1 MSYLDRYKLYLGKFA
16 NSFTILESPDDVTI
30 SNGGIFDPISG
41 DYHSINFDDLDLTGA
56 KAEAEAEAGAEAG
69 AEAEAEAEAGA
80 KAYEKAKED
89 GTFKNAFICIEK
101 ELPNL
106 RCTGLKILNKE
117 QAAAQ
122 QKTDSLCEF
131 VKISGSLINNDII
144 YTNESARFYDY
155 FGAYIEPDMEQDD
168 PLESQQYIRYTSG
181 TIIDGDFNYHSIIE
195 GKKSSI
201 IKVPEQFTSSAV
213 FGFIADSNGETP
225 TPAFRSPEDSLD
237 SFFPVAYI
245 DVLRKTVTRLVRE
258 GDETVNFDFGEPE

>member
-1 MSYLDRYKLYLGKFA
+1 MSYLDRYNLHLGKFA
-16 NSFTILESPDDVTI
+16 NSFTILEDGDKVTV

-41 DYHSINFDDLDLTGA
+41 DYHSINFDDLDL
-56 KAEAEAEAGAEAG
+56 AEAKDEEE
-69 AEAEAEAEAGA
+69 
-80 KAYEKAKED
+80 
-89 GTFKNAFICIEK
+89 GTFKDTFICIEK

-106 RCTGLKILNKE
+106 RCTGLKILTKE
-117 QAAAQ
+117 QAAEQ
-122 QKTDSLCEF
+122 QQTDSLCEF
-131 VKISGSLINNDII
+131 VKINNSLINNDII
-144 YTNESARFYDY
+144 YTNESAGFYDY

-181 TIIDGDFNYHSIIE
+181 TIIDGDFQSHSIIE

-258 GDETVNFDFGEPE
+258 GDEIVNFDFGEPE

>member
-1 MSYLDRYKLYLGKFA
+1 MSYLNRYKLYLGEFA
-16 NSFTILESPDDVTI
+16 NSFTILEDGDKVTV

-41 DYHSINFDDLDLTGA
+41 DYHSINFDDLDLA
-56 KAEAEAEAGAEAG
+56 
-69 AEAEAEAEAGA
+69 
-80 KAYEKAKED
+80 D
-89 GTFKNAFICIEK
+89 SNKNAFICIEK

-106 RCTGLKILNKE
+106 RCTGLKILTKE
-117 QAAAQ
+117 QAAEQ
-122 QKTDSLCEF
+122 QQTDSLCEF
-131 VKISGSLINNDII
+131 VKINNSLINNDII
-144 YTNESARFYDY
+144 YTNESAGFYDY

-181 TIIDGDFNYHSIIE
+181 TIIDGDFQSHSIIE

-237 SFFPVAYI
+237 SFLPVAYI

-258 GDETVNFDFGEPE
+258 GIETVNFDFGEPE

>member
-56 KAEAEAEAGAEAG
+56 KAEAEAEAEG
-69 AEAEAEAEAGA
+69 EAEAE
-80 KAYEKAKED
+80 AYEKAKED
-89 GTFKNAFICIEK
+89 GIFKNAFICIEK

-144 YTNESARFYDY
+144 YTNESAGFYDY

-168 PLESQQYIRYTSG
+168 PVESQQYIRYTSG
-181 TIIDGDFNYHSIIE
+181 NINDQSIME

-201 IKVPEQFTSSAV
+201 IKVPAEFGSTNTSSAL
-213 FGFIADSNGETP
+213 FGFTADSNDEPP
-225 TPAFRSPEDSLD
+225 TATFRSPIDSLD
-237 SFFPVAYI
+237 SFLPVAYI
-245 DVLRKTVTRLVRE
+245 DVFTKTVTRFIKEGRE
-258 GDETVNFDFGEPE
+258 RVNFDFGEPE

>member
-16 NSFTILESPDDVTI
+16 NSFRMLETITTNITI

-41 DYHSINFDDLDLTGA
+41 DYHSINFNDLDL
-56 KAEAEAEAGAEAG
+56 AEAKDEEE
-69 AEAEAEAEAGA
+69 E
-80 KAYEKAKED
+80 
-89 GTFKNAFICIEK
+89 TFKDTFICIEK

-106 RCTGLKILNKE
+106 RCTGLKILTKE
-117 QAAAQ
+117 QAAEQ
-122 QKTDSLCEF
+122 QQTDSLCEF
-131 VKISGSLINNDII
+131 VKINNSLINNDII
-144 YTNESARFYDY
+144 YTNESAGFYDY

-181 TIIDGDFNYHSIIE
+181 TIIDGESNRHSITEE

-201 IKVPEQFTSSAV
+201 IKVPEQFTSSAI

-237 SFFPVAYI
+237 SFLPVAYI
-245 DVLRKTVTRLVRE
+245 DVLRKTVTRLIKE
-258 GDETVNFDFGEPE
+258 GRETVNFDFGEPE